1 MSTNNGQQLAGKVAV
16 VTGGSRGIGA
26 AIARRL
32 ATRWSK
38 CGDSCAVLTA
48 IPALV
53 KVCSFEIPDGRIIHV
68 DDVYKLN

>member
-1 MSTNNGQQLAGKVAV
+1 MSNNNGQKLAGKVAV

-38 CGDSCAVLTA
+38 CGDYLGRHGISLE
-48 IPALV
+48 LV
-53 KVCSFEIPDGRIIHV
+53 REIF
-68 DDVYKLN
+68 